1 MTGVH
6 INAHEYHLESKSF
19 DPSIVNMGNQGWAWL
34 DESFL
39 TDYRYDAAYG
49 TLDKRLEELREDLP
63 ALDFIYLDVYYGG
76 GWAAW
81 HMWNKFHK
89 MGLIHFTEFPGTM
102 EAGTI
107 WTHVANDWTQ
117 APGSGKGDRSQIARF
132 IHYSNKD
139 AFLHEPL
146 LRGTNCDGF
155 LGWHA
160 ERDMIQAIQ
169 SAFTVNLPTKFLQHF
184 QLLRQEEGKAWFTD
198 GVRTE
203 FDGQSAKIYGVGGKL
218 VNSCRYEKPNTRPV
232 DNLCFIPWVPGQDAK
247 IYHWNDNGGDT
258 TWDAPPT
265 WSNASKAYLY
275 RLTDLGRVF
284 EREVPVVDGKVPLQ
298 NIKPKTPYVLYK
310 HAPAA
315 LPDMKWGEGGLVQ
328 DPGFD
333 SHSFYAWKPD
343 QDTNRVRFENTDFGQ
358 TELVIDGS
366 PAASVGQD
374 ISGLVPGQTYAASV
388 WFSIKGRRAATLKIE
403 SAPEPPS
410 FTDRQAWML
419 RNVPRSARG
428 QGAPRMFDGD
438 PSTSYISVKPEE
450 ANRPVGHNVEAQMN
464 ARQADPAI
472 VLGSSNKKTVRGFTI
487 TAPPDRGDGTIKTFT
502 AEIKGGGQTES
513 ISGALNYD
521 ANGRAT
527 VNFRR
532 PIPADE
538 FKLVATSVVNDTN
551 TVAIAEL
558 DILEVEGN
566 AAKPQK
572 MALGSKTVDSTALI
586 NFTDQSS
593 KYERNWHRMKVIF
606 TAPAD
611 GRVNLSLQAAAVAS
625 GAEVRFDDVRL
636 VKTAISQP
644 PATARN
650 VVLFEDF
657 ENVDEGWGPFMYGW
671 KGPMNTHLSE
681 ANPPYTKDVIAGHY
695 SLKSRLENSTG
706 MLYRTVPS
714 TLQLKANATYR
725 VSFDVMNDED
735 NLFALVAGVDT
746 ATGEEAVKTQ
756 MIEKTP
762 ENAHKPFTV
771 TFTTDN
777 RPDWFIG
784 ITKILSPEPQPA
796 SEEGRRRRA
805 PRRAGTII
813 IDNLLIE
820 EMSGGARR

>member
-1 MTGVH
+1 
-6 INAHEYHLESKSF
+6 
-19 DPSIVNMGNQGWAWL
+19 
-34 DESFL
+34 
-39 TDYRYDAAYG
+39 
-49 TLDKRLEELREDLP
+49 
-63 ALDFIYLDVYYGG
+63 
-76 GWAAW
+76 
-81 HMWNKFHK
+81 
-89 MGLIHFTEFPGTM
+89 
-102 EAGTI
+102 
-107 WTHVANDWTQ
+107 VANDWTQ
-117 APGSGKGDRSQIARF
+117 AIGGKGDRSQIARF

-139 AFLHEPL
+139 AFMHEPL

-160 ERDMIQAIQ
+160 ERDMLQAIR

-184 QLLRQEEGKAWFTD
+184 QLLRQEGGKAWFTD
-198 GVRTE
+198 GAWAE
-203 FDGQSAKIYGVGGKL
+203 FDGQVAKIYGVGGKL

-258 TWDAPPT
+258 VWDVPLTWNSAT
-265 WSNASKAYLY
+265 KAYLY

-284 EREVPVVDGKVPLQ
+284 EREVPMAGGKVSLQ

-310 HAPAA
+310 NAPAA

-343 QDTNRVRFENTDFGQ
+343 KDTNSIRFENTDFGQ
-358 TELVIDGS
+358 TELAMDGKA
-366 PAASVGQD
+366 AASVSQD
-374 ISGLVPGQTYAASV
+374 ISGLAPGQEYAASV

-403 SAPEPPS
+403 SAPEPPPFS
-410 FTDRQAWML
+410 DRQAWML

-438 PSTSYISVKPEE
+438 PKTSYVSAKPEE
-450 ANRPVGHNVEAQMN
+450 ANRPVGHNVEAQMSG
-464 ARQADPAI
+464 RHADPTI
-472 VLGSSNKKTVRGFTI
+472 VLGNSRKKIVSGFAVA
-487 TAPPDRGDGTIKTFT
+487 APPELGDGTIKTFY
-502 AEIKGGGQTES
+502 AEISGGGQTES
-513 ISGALNYD
+513 INGALDYGP
-521 ANGRAT
+521 NGRAA
-527 VNFRR
+527 VYFKR
-532 PIPADE
+532 PIAADE

-558 DILEVEGN
+558 EILEAEVD
-566 AAKPQK
+566 AAKAPN
-572 MALGSKTVDSTALI
+572 MVLGSRTVDSTALI

-593 KYERNWHRMKVIF
+593 KYERNWHRMKAVF

-611 GRVNLSLQAAAVAS
+611 GRVKLSLQTAPDAN

-681 ANPPYTKDVIAGHY
+681 ANPPYTKDVISGSY
-695 SLKSRLENSTG
+695 SLKSRLEDSPG
-706 MLYRTVPS
+706 MLYRTVPA
-714 TLQLKANATYR
+714 TLQLKPNTAYRAT
-725 VSFDVMNDED
+725 FDVMNDED
-735 NLFALVAGVDT
+735 NLFAFVAGVDT
-746 ATGEEAVKTQ
+746 ATGGEAAMTQ
-756 MIEKTP
+756 MIEKTA

-771 TFTTDN
+771 VFTTDN

-784 ITKILSPEPQPA
+784 ITKVLPPEPQPA
-796 SEEGRRRRA
+796 TEEGRRRRA

-820 EMSGGARR
+820 EINSKARR